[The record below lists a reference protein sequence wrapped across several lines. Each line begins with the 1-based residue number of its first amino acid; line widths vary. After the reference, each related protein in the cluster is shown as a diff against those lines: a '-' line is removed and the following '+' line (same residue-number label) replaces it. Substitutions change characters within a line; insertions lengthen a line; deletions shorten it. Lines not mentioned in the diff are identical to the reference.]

1 VDTADGV
8 AWFPS
13 TQSRSGGAM
22 LAIAL
27 VIIVETVGLHFWLH
41 PHHPTI
47 AWGLTA
53 LSVLAL
59 LWLARDYAALA
70 GAGLELGATGCNVRI
85 GRRARAQV
93 PWTMVEQVRT
103 LSWRD
108 LPQPAADYLNAA
120 RPDDPNLLFTFQAPL
135 SVRSLMGP
143 RQVRQLGVRVA
154 DADRVVQH
162 WAQSASGRLT

>member
-13 TQSRSGGAM
+13 TQSRSGGVM

-27 VIIVETVGLHFWLH
+27 VIFVETVGLHLWLH
-41 PHHPTI
+41 PHHPNI

-53 LSVLAL
+53 LSFLAL

-70 GAGLELGATGCNVRI
+70 GAGLELDATGCNVRI

-93 PWTMVEQVRT
+93 PWTI
-103 LSWRD
+103 
-108 LPQPAADYLNAA
+108 
-120 RPDDPNLLFTFQAPL
+120 
-135 SVRSLMGP
+135 
-143 RQVRQLGVRVA
+143 
-154 DADRVVQH
+154 VQH
-162 WAQSASGRLT
+162 VRASYSLSARCE